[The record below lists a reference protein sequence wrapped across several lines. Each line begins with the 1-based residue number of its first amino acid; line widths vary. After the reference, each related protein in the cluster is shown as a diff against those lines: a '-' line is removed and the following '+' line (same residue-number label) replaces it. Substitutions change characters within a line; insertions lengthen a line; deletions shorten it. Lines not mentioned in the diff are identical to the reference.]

1 LFTTKAN
8 FAMLLT
14 VTLPKPLRRQGLW
27 IGLLITGIIFGI
39 FSFLINPV
47 ARTIPDPAI
56 DIPKVVSSVPQTA
69 KAVFAGGCFW
79 GLEAMFEEVRGV
91 KDVQTGYSGGS
102 AETAN
107 YPRVSGGGTDH
118 AESIQIVYDPA
129 QVSYGELLKIF
140 LSVGHD
146 PTQVNRQGA
155 DMGRQ
160 YRSAIFATTPEQ
172 KEVAAAYIEQLQTS
186 EAFDQ
191 AIATEINDSK
201 EFYAAEDYHQN
212 FIKRNPAHPYVLVH
226 DIPKL
231 QKFRQQYPD
240 LLSRSGGIIG
250 DRQN

>member
-1 LFTTKAN
+1 
-8 FAMLLT
+8 MLMT
-14 VTLPKPLRRQGLW
+14 ITLPKPLRRQGLW
-27 IGLLITGIIFGI
+27 IGLLISGIIFGL
-39 FSFLINPV
+39 FSVLINPT
-47 ARTIPDPAI
+47 ARAIPDPAI
-56 DIPKVVSSVPQTA
+56 DIPKVASNAPQTA

-91 KDVQTGYSGGS
+91 QSVQTGYSGGS

-140 LSVGHD
+140 FSVGHD

-172 KEVAAAYIEQLQTS
+172 KQVAAAYIKQLETS
-186 EAFDQ
+186 DAFDQ
-191 AIATEINDSK
+191 AIATEVN
-201 EFYAAEDYHQN
+201 EFKAFYPAEDYHQD
-212 FIKRNPAHPYVLVH
+212 FVKRNPAHPYVLVH

-231 QKFRQQYPD
+231 QKFRQTYPD
-240 LLSRSGGIIG
+240 LLSRNGGGTG
-250 DRQN
+250 DRQDSDVSR